1 MFLLCAKKG
10 EKNNM
15 CGIVGYVGEN
25 NNCVRVLIDGLEKL
39 EYRGYDSAGIAY
51 FNNGKV
57 NISKESGKIENL
69 RNNID
74 LEHKSKLGIGHTR
87 WATHGNPT
95 KNNSHP
101 HKVGK
106 FTIVH
111 NGIIE
116 NYMIIK
122 NDLMKKGYEFKSD
135 TDTEVMCALLDYLYE
150 SDSNILNVIRKAKE
164 IVKGSYA
171 LGILCDDN
179 PNDLYVI
186 KNKSPLII
194 GIGNNENFIA
204 SDVPAILDKTSNYVS
219 LNDGDYGVI
228 NKDGIKLYHNGKE
241 KSFNAEK
248 FEFDASLIDK
258 KGYPHYMLKE
268 IHEQPEVFKKTVN
281 PYVNTDFDGLLS
293 KMPDFTKYNRIRIVA
308 CGSATH
314 AALVGKQ
321 MLEEYGNVRT
331 DVETASEFRYS
342 KTFLNKDELVIVISQ
357 SGETAD
363 TLEALKVAKEN
374 GNDTLGIINTK
385 GSSIAREADMVL
397 YTEAGKEIAVATTKA
412 YSAQVAMLSLIALNL
427 SYKKNIIDKNEIKE
441 ILESVRKLPSQ
452 MEELLSKDDEYKEIA
467 EELAKHNDIFFIGR
481 KVDYALAME
490 GSLKLK
496 EISYTHSEAY
506 PAGELKHGTIS
517 LIEEGTPVVGI
528 VTDDDIASKTIS
540 NIVEVKSRGANVL
553 YITNRLDDQGSFY
566 DNKIT
571 IPKTHKLFEP
581 LLTIIPLQM
590 IAYHVADIKGCDID
604 KPKNLAKSVTVE

>member
-1 MFLLCAKKG
+1 
-10 EKNNM
+10 M
-15 CGIVGYVGEN
+15 CGIIGYVGTSDSS
-25 NNCVRVLIDGLEKL
+25 VRVLIDGLEKL
-39 EYRGYDSAGIAY
+39 EYRGYDSAGVAY
-51 FNNGKV
+51 FNNGKI
-57 NISKESGKIENL
+57 NILKESGKIENL
-69 RNNID
+69 KKNID
-74 LEHKSKLGIGHTR
+74 LESKSNIGIGHTR
-87 WATHGNPT
+87 WATHGIAS

-111 NGIIE
+111 NGIVE
-116 NYMIIK
+116 NYISIK
-122 NDLMKKGYEFKSD
+122 NDLIKKGYEFKSE
-135 TDTEVMCALLDYLYE
+135 TDTEVVCALLDYLYK

-171 LGILCDDN
+171 LGILCDDDKDN
-179 PNDLYVI
+179 LYVI

-194 GIGNNENFIA
+194 GVGNNENFIA
-204 SDVPAILDKTSNYVS
+204 SDVPAILDKTSNYIS

-228 NKDGIKLYHNGKE
+228 NKDNIKLYYDGKE
-241 KSFNAEK
+241 KSFDVEN

-258 KGYPHYMLKE
+258 KGYSHYMLKE

-281 PYVNTDFDGLLS
+281 PYVNTNLDGLIE

-342 KTFLNKDELVIVISQ
+342 KTFLDKDELVIVISQ

-374 GNDTLGIINTK
+374 GNDTLGIINAK
-385 GSSIAREADMVL
+385 GSSIAREADIVL

-412 YSAQVAMLSLIALNL
+412 YSVQVAMLSLIALNL
-427 SYKKNIIDKNEIKE
+427 SYKKKLIDKNEIKE
-441 ILESVRKLPSQ
+441 ILESVRKLPNQ
-452 MEELLSKDDEYKEIA
+452 MEELLSKDDEYKQIA

-517 LIEEGTPVVGI
+517 LIEEETPVVGI
-528 VTDDDIASKTIS
+528 VTDDAIAPKTIS

-553 YITNRLDDQGSFY
+553 YITNRLDEQEDFY
-566 DNKIT
+566 DKKIL

-590 IAYHVADIKGCDID
+590 IAYHVANIKGCDID

>member
-1 MFLLCAKKG
+1 
-10 EKNNM
+10 M

-39 EYRGYDSAGIAY
+39 EYRGYDSAGVAY
-51 FNNGKV
+51 FNNGKI
-57 NISKESGKIENL
+57 NILKESGKIENL
-69 RNNID
+69 KKNID
-74 LEHKSKLGIGHTR
+74 LESKSNIGIGHTR
-87 WATHGNPT
+87 WATHGIAS

-111 NGIIE
+111 NGIVE
-116 NYMIIK
+116 NYISIK
-122 NDLMKKGYEFKSD
+122 NDLIKKGYEFKSE
-135 TDTEVMCALLDYLYE
+135 TDTEVVCALLDYLYK

-171 LGILCDDN
+171 LGILCDNDKDN
-179 PNDLYVI
+179 LYVI

-194 GIGNNENFIA
+194 GVGNNENFIA
-204 SDVPAILDKTSNYVS
+204 SDVPAILDKTSNYIS

-228 NKDGIKLYHNGKE
+228 NKDNIKLYYDGKE
-241 KSFNAEK
+241 KSFDVEN

-258 KGYPHYMLKE
+258 KGYSHYMLKE

-281 PYVNTDFDGLLS
+281 PYVNTNLDGLIE

-342 KTFLNKDELVIVISQ
+342 KTFLDKDELVIVISQ

-374 GNDTLGIINTK
+374 GNDTLGIINAK
-385 GSSIAREADMVL
+385 GSSIAREAYMVL

-412 YSAQVAMLSLIALNL
+412 YSVQVAMLSLIALNL
-427 SYKKNIIDKNEIKE
+427 SYKKKLIDKNEIKE
-441 ILESVRKLPSQ
+441 ILESVRKLPNQ
-452 MEELLSKDDEYKEIA
+452 MEELLSKDDEYKQIA

-528 VTDDDIASKTIS
+528 VTDDAIAPKTIS

-553 YITNRLDDQGSFY
+553 YITNRLDEQEDFY
-566 DNKIT
+566 DKKIL

-590 IAYHVADIKGCDID
+590 IAYHVANIKGCDID

>member
-1 MFLLCAKKG
+1 
-10 EKNNM
+10 M

-51 FNNGKV
+51 FNNGKI
-57 NISKESGKIENL
+57 NILKESGKIENL
-69 RNNID
+69 KKNID
-74 LEHKSKLGIGHTR
+74 LESKSNIGIGHTR
-87 WATHGNPT
+87 WATHGIAS

-111 NGIIE
+111 NGIVE
-116 NYMIIK
+116 NYISIK
-122 NDLMKKGYEFKSD
+122 NNLIKKGYEFKSE
-135 TDTEVMCALLDYLYE
+135 TDTEVVCALLDYLYK

-171 LGILCDDN
+171 LGILCDDDKDN
-179 PNDLYVI
+179 LYVI

-194 GIGNNENFIA
+194 GVGNNENFIA
-204 SDVPAILDKTSNYVS
+204 SDVPAILDKTSNYIS

-228 NKDGIKLYHNGKE
+228 NKDNIKLYYDGKE
-241 KSFNAEK
+241 KSFDVEN

-281 PYVNTDFDGLLS
+281 PYVSTDLDGLIE

-374 GNDTLGIINTK
+374 GNDTLGIINAK

-427 SYKKNIIDKNEIKE
+427 SYKKKLIDKNEIKE
-441 ILESVRKLPSQ
+441 ILESVRRLPNQ
-452 MEELLSKDDEYKEIA
+452 MEELLSKDDEYKQIA

-517 LIEEGTPVVGI
+517 LIEEETPVVGI
-528 VTDDDIASKTIS
+528 VTDDDIAPKTIS

-553 YITNRLDDQGSFY
+553 YITNRLDEQEDFY
-566 DNKIT
+566 DKKIF

-590 IAYHVADIKGCDID
+590 IAYHVANIKGCDID